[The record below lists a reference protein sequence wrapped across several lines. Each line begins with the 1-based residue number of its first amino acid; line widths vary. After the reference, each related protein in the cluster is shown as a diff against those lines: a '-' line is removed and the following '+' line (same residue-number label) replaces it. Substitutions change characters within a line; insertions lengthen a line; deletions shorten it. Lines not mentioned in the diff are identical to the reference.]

1 MQHHLQRS
9 GFRVVTAADGI
20 EALRCARELRPAAI
34 TLDIMMPGVDGW
46 TVLAAFKGDPQL
58 ADIPVVLVSILDEP
72 SRGYSLGAADFLV
85 KPIDRS
91 RLLSALKRICRT
103 GSRRLLVIDDD
114 ENVRSAI
121 VRTLAPEGW
130 SVAEADNGRTGL
142 DAADSAHPDAIVLDL
157 VMPEMNGFEFLAEL
171 RNRAWARDIPV
182 LVVTAKDLSDAE
194 KSSLAGSVQ
203 RVLEKSGSSQEQM
216 LSDIGRALGALVE
229 RNRATEPA

>member
-1 MQHHLQRS
+1 
-9 GFRVVTAADGI
+9 
-20 EALRCARELRPAAI
+20 
-34 TLDIMMPGVDGW
+34 
-46 TVLAAFKGDPQL
+46 
-58 ADIPVVLVSILDEP
+58 
-72 SRGYSLGAADFLV
+72 LGAADFLV

-114 ENVRSAI
+114 ESVRSAI
-121 VRTLAPEGW
+121 VRTLDPEGW

-142 DAADSAHPDAIVLDL
+142 AAADSAHPDAIVLDL

-203 RVLEKSGSSQEQM
+203 RVLEKSGSSQEQL
-216 LSDIGRALGALVE
+216 LSDIGRELGALVE
-229 RNRATEPA
+229 RNRAAEPA